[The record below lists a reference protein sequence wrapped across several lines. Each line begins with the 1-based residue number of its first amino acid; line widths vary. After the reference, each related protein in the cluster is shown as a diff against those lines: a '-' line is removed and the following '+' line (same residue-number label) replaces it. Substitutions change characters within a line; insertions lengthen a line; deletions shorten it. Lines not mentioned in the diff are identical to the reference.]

1 MKLFSKTQKTNV
13 LTLLAVADG
22 EVMSLDCV
30 PDEAF
35 ASGMLGEGC
44 ATLPK
49 SGTVYSPA
57 AGVIESVSDTR
68 HAYAISTDI
77 GDLLVHIGIDS
88 VKLPEAFEP
97 LVKKGDRVSAGQPIA
112 RADLEMLLA
121 AGVCTLIPVLI
132 TDKKVAGEL
141 EIQKGSVRGGKDVAL
156 RIQN

>member
-1 MKLFSKTQKTNV
+1 MKLFSKPQKTV
-13 LTLLAVADG
+13 CDLLAVADG

-57 AGVIESVSDTR
+57 AGVIESVSDSR

-112 RADLEMLLA
+112 RADLVLIKN
-121 AGVCTLIPVLI
+121 AGLSAVIPVLI
-132 TDKKVAGEL
+132 TDSRTAGEL
-141 EIQKGSVRGGKDVAL
+141 RINFGKARGGKDTAARLVK
-156 RIQN
+156 